1 MLSLVHSSLLLL
13 YLNIKGVGIQ
23 THALEKLRY
32 DLKKNITCDSRLSAT
47 TLKALMSE
55 INNLREE
62 TERAHKEL
70 EEQRQKFKQV
80 F

>member
-1 MLSLVHSSLLLL
+1 M
-13 YLNIKGVGIQ
+13 IF
-23 THALEKLRY
+23 
-32 DLKKNITCDSRLSAT
+32 KKNITCDSRLSAT